1 MNIIPQHV
9 DIDPKALRANA
20 VQELAS
26 GVPLPAAMQH
36 IRRGHVE
43 HLRGQGSV
51 VRGVSDAAIEYFRAV
66 LMAGLPDPSMLDTL
80 AIEIHL
86 TPEHRRM
93 FPELPDMDM
102 LVCGRVNG
110 VFVVEPTNYEARG

>member
-1 MNIIPQHV
+1 MIIHPQHA

-26 GVPLPAAMQH
+26 GVPLPAAMEQ

-51 VRGVSDAAIEYFRAV
+51 MRGVSDAAIEYFRAV

-93 FPELPDMDM
+93 FPELPDTDM
-102 LVCGRVNG
+102 LLAGTVDGR
-110 VFVVEPTNYEARG
+110 FVVEPANYEARS